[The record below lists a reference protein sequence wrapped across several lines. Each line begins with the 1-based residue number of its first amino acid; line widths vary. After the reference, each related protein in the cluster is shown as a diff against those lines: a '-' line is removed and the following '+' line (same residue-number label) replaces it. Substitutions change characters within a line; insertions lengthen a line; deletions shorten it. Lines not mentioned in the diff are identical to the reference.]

1 MDKTTFLAH
10 AMIFADTHRQV
21 MEQNRLL
28 QSYYPPTNVRSYPN
42 QFEPHS
48 PRMAVMEREPR
59 VFHSPDKTTFEE
71 WEAVDKEHHLLSFV
85 HVKVIDDKS
94 VLITALWNED
104 YISKADFIQRIEKQ
118 ILIALALG
126 YNVQALPTDYPTKL
140 LFEEM
145 GFSDPTNSVDTTN
158 TGDINDAKSK
168 QF

>member
-1 MDKTTFLAH
+1 MDDTTFLAH
-10 AMIFADTHRQV
+10 AMIFADSHRQV

-28 QSYYPPTNVRSYPN
+28 QSNIPMPRQVHQQNFV
-42 QFEPHS
+42 PHA
-48 PRMAVMEREPR
+48 PRIAVMEHESRT
-59 VFHSPDKTTFEE
+59 FHSPEKNTFEE

-126 YNVQALPTDYPTKL
+126 YNVQALPTDYPTKI

-145 GFSDPTNSVDTTN
+145 GFSDPTESVDITN
-158 TGDINDAKSK
+158 TGDKNDAKSK
-168 QF
+168 

>member
-1 MDKTTFLAH
+1 MDDTTFLAH

-28 QSYYPPTNVRSYPN
+28 QSYYSSTNVHSYSK
-42 QFEPHS
+42 QFEPHP
-48 PRMAVMEREPR
+48 PRMAVIEHEPR
-59 VFHSPDKTTFEE
+59 NFHSPDKTTFEE

-104 YISKADFIQRIEKQ
+104 YISKTDFMQRIEKQ

-126 YNVQALPTDYPTKL
+126 YNVQALPTDYPTKN

-145 GFSDPTNSVDTTN
+145 GFSDPEESVDTNN
-158 TGDINDAKSK
+158 TGDKNDAKSK
-168 QF
+168 